1 MHQKEYADP
10 VIGSVKLVKSP
21 VSRRISIRVHPADG
35 VRVIIPRS
43 LSYDEG
49 LRFFMLKRD
58 WVISTVARQRMKIA
72 EAEDSGKAVPLLSD
86 GSVVNTLLSEIIF
99 VRGADTASIRL
110 HQHTET
116 VEDVKSTGRTFLS
129 LSRPVFRKILT
140 YPGSL
145 PDEDTPEL
153 DAVLRKVLV
162 EVMRSEAKL
171 VLPKRLAF
179 FASRYGFRYG
189 KVTVKHNSSNWGSC
203 SGKGNINL
211 NLNLV
216 RLPEPL
222 CDYVLLHELSHLRY
236 PDHGKDFH
244 SLLERLCADNMSRLS
259 SNGDPS
265 VRTVMSAVSR
275 SRAVLPVS
283 RTLERE
289 MKGYRFI

>member
-72 EAEDSGKAVPLLSD
+72 EAEDSGKAVPLLRD

-99 VRGADTASIRL
+99 AREADTASIRV

-116 VEDVKSTGRTFLS
+116 VEDVKSTGRIFLS
-129 LSRPVFRKILT
+129 LSRPVFRKTLT

-145 PDEDTPEL
+145 PDEGTPEL

-222 CDYVLLHELSHLRY
+222 CDYVLLHELAHLSFR
-236 PDHGKDFH
+236 DHGKRFH
-244 SLLERLCADNMSRLS
+244 ALLEKLCADDMARLAAG
-259 SNGDPS
+259 GDPYLDGLAG
-265 VRTVMSAVSR
+265 RIEK
-275 SRAVLPVS
+275 SRAEFPVS
-283 RTLERE
+283 RTMERE
-289 MKGYRFI
+289 MKGYRLI

>member
-58 WVISTVARQRMKIA
+58 WIISTVARQRMKIA
-72 EAEDSGKAVPLLSD
+72 EAEDSGKAVPLLRD

-99 VRGADTASIRL
+99 ARGADTAFLRV

-116 VEDVKSTGRTFLS
+116 VEDVKSTGRIFLS
-129 LSRPVFRKILT
+129 LSRPVFRKTLT

-145 PDEDTPEL
+145 PDEGTPEL

-222 CDYVLLHELSHLRY
+222 CDYVLLHELAHLRFR
-236 PDHGKDFH
+236 DHGKRFH
-244 SLLERLCADNMSRLS
+244 ALLEKLCADDMARLAAG
-259 SNGDPS
+259 GDPYLDGLAG
-265 VRTVMSAVSR
+265 RIER
-275 SRAVLPVS
+275 SRAEFPVS
-283 RTLERE
+283 RTMELE
-289 MKGYRFI
+289 MKSYRII